1 VRADDHDPG
10 DRRDVDDTII
20 RLVEPGES
28 TAERPVSVAVDEV
41 LRSLPGVRAVRH
53 AADDDADDGGRAT
66 EQSAVDTARWMLAVR
81 GTTTVVPLDR
91 PVIVGRAP
99 AGPRV
104 PSGADPRR
112 LVVPRD
118 RVGISSTHAR
128 IEQLGQTLVVSDLG
142 STNGLHVHWASGPP
156 RRLRPGESCAVLA
169 DTAVDLGDGI
179 VLEFR
184 PNPSAHEE
192 SS

>member
-1 VRADDHDPG
+1 MRADDPENS
-10 DRRDVDDTII
+10 DRRDIDDTVI
-20 RLVEPGES
+20 RLVEPSAS

-53 AADDDADDGGRAT
+53 AADDDADSDGPA
-66 EQSAVDTARWMLAVR
+66 ESDVAHWMLVVR

-99 AGPRV
+99 AASRV

-112 LVVPRD
+112 LVVPPD
-118 RVGISSTHAR
+118 RVGVSSTHAR
-128 IEQLGQTLVVSDLG
+128 IEQLGHTLVVSDLG

-156 RRLRPGESCAVLA
+156 RRLRPGESCAVLP
-169 DTAVDLGDGI
+169 DSAVDLGDGI

-184 PNPSAHEE
+184 PNPSAPQE
-192 SS
+192 SP